1 MNMLSIQNFI
11 DGSFHHAAD
20 GEFLEDFNPA
30 TAQCIATIPRSKSV
44 DIEPAVAAC
53 QAAQS
58 AWSALSLDQRADW
71 LDRIADAL
79 EQKAER
85 IAQLESMDTGKPIA
99 LSRRVDAARSV
110 SNFRFFASFGREQ
123 SELTFQMEDAMNYVH
138 RSPVG
143 TVGLITPWNL
153 PLYLLTW
160 KVAPALLMGNTIIA
174 KPSEITPLTAHLLA
188 ETLLEL
194 EFPKGVFNLVH
205 GLGPEVGQAILE
217 HPDIKAISFTG
228 GTETGR
234 IVARTAAP
242 MFKKLS
248 LELGGKNAT
257 IVLKDAELDKAV
269 DGAVRAAFT
278 NSGQVCLCGSRIFI
292 DASLEEEFTR
302 RFIGK
307 VNALQIGDPQDE
319 NTNMGTVISP
329 EHLMK
334 VESYI
339 NLAIEEGGVILTGGT
354 RAMTGYNGPEGIGA
368 YLLPTVVGNLHYTS
382 RCATEEIFGPMVTLH
397 AFTSEEEALEMVNS
411 SEYGLAGSVWTND
424 LERGRAFSAQI
435 DSGIVWVNTWLHRDL
450 RTPFGGVKNSGVGRE
465 GGRWSL
471 DFFSEMTNVCIK
483 KHDSN

>member
-1 MNMLSIQNFI
+1 
-11 DGSFHHAAD
+11 
-20 GEFLEDFNPA
+20 
-30 TAQCIATIPRSKSV
+30 
-44 DIEPAVAAC
+44 
-53 QAAQS
+53 
-58 AWSALSLDQRADW
+58 
-71 LDRIADAL
+71 
-79 EQKAER
+79 
-85 IAQLESMDTGKPIA
+85 
-99 LSRRVDAARSV
+99 
-110 SNFRFFASFGREQ
+110 
-123 SELTFQMEDAMNYVH
+123 
-138 RSPVG
+138 
-143 TVGLITPWNL
+143 
-153 PLYLLTW
+153 
-160 KVAPALLMGNTIIA
+160 
-174 KPSEITPLTAHLLA
+174 
-188 ETLLEL
+188 
-194 EFPKGVFNLVH
+194 
-205 GLGPEVGQAILE
+205 
-217 HPDIKAISFTG
+217 
-228 GTETGR
+228 
-234 IVARTAAP
+234 
-242 MFKKLS
+242 
-248 LELGGKNAT
+248 
-257 IVLKDAELDKAV
+257 
-269 DGAVRAAFT
+269 
-278 NSGQVCLCGSRIFI
+278 VCLCGSRIFI
-292 DASLEEEFTR
+292 EANLEEEFTR
-302 RFIGK
+302 RFIEK

>member
-1 MNMLSIQNFI
+1 MLVIQNFI
-11 DGSFHHAAD
+11 DGSFTHALD
-20 GEFLEDFNPA
+20 GQTIEDFNPA
-30 TAQCIATIPRSKSV
+30 TAQCIATIPRSQSADV
-44 DIEPAVAAC
+44 ELAVS
-53 QAAQS
+53 AAQS
-58 AWSALSLDQRADW
+58 AQPAWTALTLEQRAVW

-79 EQKAER
+79 EKKTEQ
-85 IAQLESMDTGKPIA
+85 IASTESMDTGKPIA
-99 LSRRVDAARSV
+99 LARRVDAARSV
-110 SNFRFFASFGREQ
+110 SNFRFFASFGRQQ
-123 SELTFQMEDAMNYVH
+123 SEMTFEMEDAMNYVH

-174 KPSEITPLTAHLLA
+174 KPSEITPLTANLLA

-194 EFPKGVFNLVH
+194 ELPNGVFNLVH

-217 HPDIKAISFTG
+217 HPKIKAISFTG
-228 GTETGR
+228 GTGTGR

-257 IVLKDAELDKAV
+257 VILRDADLDKAV

-292 DASLEEEFTR
+292 DASIAEQFTHK
-302 RFIGK
+302 FVEK
-307 VNALQIGDPQDE
+307 VNAIQVGDPMDE
-319 NTNMGTVISP
+319 HSIMGSVISL
-329 EHLMK
+329 EHLLK

-339 NLAIEEGGVILTGGT
+339 ELAIEEGGVVLAGGT
-354 RAMTGYNGPEGIGA
+354 REMTGFSGPHGIGA
-368 YLLPTVVGNLHYTS
+368 FLRPTVVGNLSHTS

-397 AFTSEEEALEMVNS
+397 SFTNETEALEMVNA
-411 SEYGLAGSVWTND
+411 SEYGLAGSVWTKD
-424 LERGRAFSAQI
+424 VERGRVFSVQMET
-435 DSGIVWVNTWLHRDL
+435 GIVWVNTWLHRDL

-465 GGRWSL
+465 GGQWSL

-483 KHDSN
+483 T